1 MYLWS
6 NTLGHHLIEQASA
19 MRFKGGHRPTRDRLG
34 HAGTRQWHRL

>member
-19 MRFKGGHRPTRDRLG
+19 MRLKADIGQPAIELG
-34 HAGTRQWHRL
+34 HAGTRQ